1 MKKFLGDVARLW
13 GYHWPTIVWKVNN
26 GPWIKCARKS
36 DRGSSAPKKCQ
47 QIFSWKGGW
56 WLDYGAICW
65 PTIVLGVNEGTP
77 LISLAAPS
85 HWEKNLPTGWRRE
98 NWKKRKKVS
107 TVDLAN
113 RNMDTQC
120 QLAQK
125 RAEKCAKRLIFRFQE
140 FVTLFNTNIVH
151 TNNSHLSWSWG
162 SWFKCPF
169 FATLATSIITRRN
182 NNNNSKTKQQ

>member
-1 MKKFLGDVARLW
+1 M
-13 GYHWPTIVWKVNN
+13 P
-26 GPWIKCARKS
+26 RKS
-36 DRGSSAPKKCQ
+36 DRGSSAPKKSQ

-56 WLDYGAICW
+56 WPDYGAICW

-85 HWEKNLPTGWRRE
+85 HWEKKASHWVAEGKLE
-98 NWKKRKKVS
+98 EEKKVS

-162 SWFKCPF
+162 S
-169 FATLATSIITRRN
+169 
-182 NNNNSKTKQQ
+182 

>member
-36 DRGSSAPKKCQ
+36 DRGSSAPKKSQ

-77 LISLAAPS
+77 LTSLAAPS
-85 HWEKNLPTGWRRE
+85 HWEKNLPTG
-98 NWKKRKKVS
+98 KKPSHWVAEGKLEEEKKGFNCRSCQQKYGHTVS
-107 TVDLAN
+107 ANALKDSFFGSRNLLHFLIQTLFTPTTPTLAGPGGVDLSVLSL
-113 RNMDTQC
+113 Q
-120 QLAQK
+120 
-125 RAEKCAKRLIFRFQE
+125 RLQ
-140 FVTLFNTNIVH
+140 H
-151 TNNSHLSWSWG
+151 QS
-162 SWFKCPF
+162 
-169 FATLATSIITRRN
+169 
-182 NNNNSKTKQQ
+182 